1 MHASAAALST
11 AGSRPAADGVALA
24 ACRIDS
30 VKSVSSKMAAVS
42 TSVAGAVGSAIGSV
56 AAAASDRAQQHKAL
70 APEGSKSRR
79 VLSTCKVGV
88 VAVVDV
94 FDAMHDAGRHIVTT
108 GADETATCVQYRCA
122 RGSAHYARDWSV
134 FRERLYATW

>member
-1 MHASAAALST
+1 MS
-11 AGSRPAADGVALA
+11 GKV
-24 ACRIDS
+24 
-30 VKSVSSKMAAVS
+30 AAVS
-42 TSVAGAVGSAIGSV
+42 TTVAGAVGSAIGTV
-56 AAAASDRAQQHKAL
+56 AAAATDRAKAHKDI

-94 FDAMHDAGRHIVTT
+94 FDAMHDAGRHVVTT

-122 RGSAHYARDWSV
+122 LPPCPTARAEGHHSC
-134 FRERLYATW
+134 RTS